1 MKKHHFL
8 KEFHVMLCCLD
19 CFKDSLLDNNTLA
32 PFHWAIHPSLEWICF
47 EFFHHHSH
55 FLIVRRASLWGPQE
69 PSFGGRRN
77 HSSLSSLCFGFHQLI
92 SLKTLVIL
100 VFCVCYFFFHM
111 LIVLVCFY
119 LILVYSFIV
128 LFLTLS
134 TTAVMLCK
142 TQQGM

>member
-8 KEFHVMLCCLD
+8 KEFHVMLCYLD

-32 PFHWAIHPSLEWICF
+32 PFHWAIHLSLEWICF

-77 HSSLSSLCFGFHQLI
+77 HSSLSSLFFDFINRLAQKHWLYWSCCL
-92 SLKTLVIL
+92 
-100 VFCVCYFFFHM
+100 CYFFFHM
-111 LIVLVCFY
+111 LIVLVCFN
-119 LILVYSFIV
+119 LILAYSFVV

-134 TTAVMLCK
+134 STAVMPSK
-142 TQQGM
+142 TQLGM